1 MEKLCIAWIPSLA
14 HLLHEYDYCIEGSP
28 EMMAQ
33 LVLRRFS
40 VQVVG
45 RNTGKLKKVAEEE
58 DVEIAEY
65 DVVFRGVCQAKLIVE
80 LDHHFAIQHADFI
93 DY

>member
-28 EMMAQ
+28 EIMAQ
-33 LVLRRFS
+33 LVLRHFS
-40 VQVVG
+40 VQVV
-45 RNTGKLKKVAEEE
+45 RKLKKVAKEE
-58 DVEIAEY
+58 DVEITKY
-65 DVVFRGVCQAKLIVE
+65 DVVFGGVHRAKLVVE